1 MQPML
6 QQERQRE
13 ITEKG
18 RTVKNNMRKK
28 YTTERRKESERRA
41 EEEKTN
47 KCKMRITT
55 TIAIKIAKDAEN
67 TSTMNSKKKIMFVS
81 EQKEPKTKRKKRRS
95 NTTLKRKT
103 HLARATYSICV
114 LRSYTVQCVY
124 EIETKQTTKEGH

>member
-1 MQPML
+1 MRPDHIENEANRNEEEMLWDTKTTTQRARTMQPML

-67 TSTMNSKKKIMFVS
+67 TSTMNSKKK
-81 EQKEPKTKRKKRRS
+81 K
-95 NTTLKRKT
+95 
-103 HLARATYSICV
+103 
-114 LRSYTVQCVY
+114 
-124 EIETKQTTKEGH
+124 